1 MKEFK
6 ELELNDLESVAGGL
20 DRSKLTAEE
29 LAHFDE
35 LEREAERVNKAHV
48 EGKAS
53 KEEAL
58 AAVRAYGKYG
68 AEMEDK
74 YER

>member
-35 LEREAERVNKAHV
+35 LESEAERINKAYV
-48 EGKAS
+48 AGNATKD
-53 KEEAL
+53 EAL
-58 AAVRAYGKYG
+58 AAVRAYVKYG